1 MKPSGKGRVRGAQA
15 GSSHMGV
22 LGLKVP
28 KLGALGL
35 RSLVLEDWAL
45 KFVPEGPQS
54 WGQLLGVS
62 GPSAGDYGLSL

>member
-1 MKPSGKGRVRGAQA
+1 
-15 GSSHMGV
+15 MGI

-45 KFVPEGPQS
+45 KFGPEGPRS
-54 WGQLLGVS
+54 RGQLLGVS
-62 GPSAGDYGLSL
+62 GPSAGNYGFSL